1 MGLSSLVSHGC
12 FDDEPVMRFD
22 EDTPT
27 ISGRTATSIVT
38 FGTKTRRLTWFS
50 TSSQIRCAPDSVVL
64 LTSIHSQEPRGNR
77 LRNWADSF
85 NGGPAA
91 RLKAHAP
98 TTADPPPQGARSAY
112 YHALAL

>member
-38 FGTKTRRLTWFS
+38 FGAKTRRLTWFS

-85 NGGPAA
+85 NGGPGAP
-91 RLKAHAP
+91 LKARAP
-98 TTADPPPQGARSAY
+98 VITSRPPKGSRSLPYDPPP
-112 YHALAL
+112 